1 MEMDEDELLVRS
13 VGLMI
18 LSKEGLGRVSIL
30 GGIFWVSLGRKM
42 AKMGLGPME
51 EMKKRQCE
59 EKEKAAL

>member
-18 LSKEGLGRVSIL
+18 LR
-30 GGIFWVSLGRKM
+30 GIFWVSLGRKM